1 MPEEVNHM
9 LVKPSWKYQ
18 TQFAFVRKTN
28 VYLNEAQ
35 QWKLS
40 QALTV
45 ENQLYDFALS
55 YLNHTY
61 GRKHLDRKV
70 PTGMAKRYL
79 VNRIKALFIA
89 EKYGLKMWSYRKLG
103 LSSHNAQLFLVQLI
117 TNFTQYKKRLVQ
129 VANQMNEQDRFDF
142 RMNMQTTKHGRHT
155 NSKHKAWYRIG
166 ALGFH
171 ADNRTILIDLQPDA
185 GLEVL
190 SMHKIKIPDYGMV
203 EIQGNAF
210 QLCTNDIHQL
220 KLKWQ
225 HDCTY
230 QLQFVHVQAK
240 PMPVLAGKRAAGL
253 DWNMTKNV
261 FYQRSDGRSFQIP
274 TKIMRKADAYEQAV
288 NRLKSRRDRQL
299 GNQRKL
305 NHKIQRLLTKRAQ
318 LLTEIYRQEVVKVAR
333 GYEVLVVEKLAT
345 KMMRRAG
352 RGKGINRG
360 FNRKLS
366 LIKPFELQQVLAN
379 YAWHH
384 GIVMLQTD
392 AYLTTQTEFGTV
404 YHTYHPESERVF
416 PSHFNPN
423 IMIDRDTN
431 AAKNILDWGLHPD
444 HHMKVR
450 LFKRVT
456 PAMVSD
462 VM

>member
-1 MPEEVNHM
+1 M

-18 TQFAFVRKTN
+18 AQFAFVRKTN
-28 VYLNEAQ
+28 VYLNEVQ
-35 QWKLS
+35 QSKLS

-55 YLNHTY
+55 YLNKTY
-61 GRKHLDRKV
+61 GYKHLDRKV
-70 PTGMAKRYL
+70 PTAMAKRYL
-79 VNRIKALFIA
+79 VNWIKALFVA
-89 EKYGLKMWSYRKLG
+89 EKYGLKVWSYRKLG
-103 LSSHNAQLFLVQLI
+103 LSSHNAQLFLVQLV
-117 TNFTQYKKRLVQ
+117 TNFTQYKKQLVQ
-129 VANQMNEQDRFDF
+129 VAHKMNEQDRFNF

-166 ALGFH
+166 ALGFR
-171 ADNRTILIDLQPDA
+171 AQNRTILIDLQPDT
-185 GLEVL
+185 GLKVL
-190 SMHKIKIPDYGMV
+190 SMHKLKIPDYGIV

-210 QLCTNDIHQL
+210 EMCSNDIHQV

-225 HDCTY
+225 HDHTY
-230 QLQFVHVQAK
+230 QLQFVHIQDK
-240 PMPVLAGKRAAGL
+240 PAPVLAGKKAAGL

-261 FYQRSDGRSFQIP
+261 FYQRSDGKSFQIP
-274 TKIMRKADAYEQAV
+274 GNVMSKADKYEQET
-288 NRLKSRRDRQL
+288 NRLKSRRDLRL
-299 GNQRKL
+299 SNRRKL
-305 NHKIQRLLTKRAQ
+305 NKKIQRLSAKRAQ
-318 LLTEIYRQEVVKVAR
+318 LLTETYRRGVAKVVQ
-333 GYEVLVVEKLAT
+333 GYDVLVVERLST
-345 KMMRRAG
+345 KDMRRLG

-366 LIKPFELQQVLAN
+366 LIKPFELQQILAN

-384 GIVMLQTD
+384 GMVMLQTD
-392 AYLTTQTEFGTV
+392 AFMTTQTEFGTN
-404 YHTYHPESERVF
+404 YHTYHPESERKF
-416 PSHFNPN
+416 PSHFNSQV
-423 IMIDRDTN
+423 MIDRDTN

-450 LFKRVT
+450 MFKKVT